1 MTVSDST
8 GTGLDVSGDDTSI
21 SGVDISGNDGVGIN
35 VTGNGA
41 AIEGVSVSGSNGT
54 GIEVNGDGA
63 SVSGVNLTD
72 NTGIGMAV
80 NGDGASLDNINV
92 AGNNGTAVEI
102 NGDDT
107 VLENSTFTGNTGVNG
122 AGVVVNGDGASVSN
136 ATFADNTADVG
147 AGIVINGNGANVT
160 DSTFTNNTADVGA
173 GIVTNGNGT
182 AISGST
188 FENNTA
194 DVGAGVVVN
203 GDGASV
209 SDSEFRG
216 NNASDSGAA
225 IAVNPGVEDVAVDN
239 ITAENNT
246 VNDKEDDRVVA
257 YESSVVIVV
266 VDVMEGQPVTITVN
280 VAGAG
285 SSAFDGNVSISVGK
299 YMAIKGVVDGK
310 AVFTVSDL
318 KAGIYTVD
326 AVYSGDSVRDDSKA
340 DATFSVFAKSTIVV
354 ANITRGYNSPYDFI
368 AAFTDEVG
376 NPLSNAVVGFVVD
389 GVTYNATTDESGVAY
404 FKAILPLV
412 NDAATNYT
420 VVAVNTV
427 TGENASFVTT
437 IVPRLIVVSGDLTA
451 DYLNNP
457 PYIVQAIGDDGNP
470 VGAGVT
476 VKVVFAGF
484 AYDLVTNA
492 TGHVVRTIGL
502 VPGMYAVKA
511 CYEGYNTTA
520 TVFTVKQVL
529 KVTSGTLKKTAKK
542 YTLKATLKSSNG
554 KAIKGKVVK
563 LTFNGKTYTVK
574 TNSKGI
580 ASVTIKSNVIK
591 KLKVGKTYVLKARY
605 VNDVVKGKIKVV
617 SK

>member
-1 MTVSDST
+1 
-8 GTGLDVSGDDTSI
+8 
-21 SGVDISGNDGVGIN
+21 
-35 VTGNGA
+35 
-41 AIEGVSVSGSNGT
+41 
-54 GIEVNGDGA
+54 
-63 SVSGVNLTD
+63 
-72 NTGIGMAV
+72 MAV
-80 NGDGASLDNINV
+80 NGDGASLDNV
-92 AGNNGTAVEI
+92 EVTGNNGTAVEI

-136 ATFADNTADVG
+136 ATFADNTAETG

-160 DSTFTNNTADVGA
+160 DSTFTNNTAESGA
-173 GIVTNGNGT
+173 GIVANGNGT

-194 DVGAGVVVN
+194 ETGAGVVVN
-203 GDGASV
+203 GEGTSV

-239 ITAENNT
+239 VTSSNNT
-246 VNDKEDDRVVA
+246 VNDKEDDTVVS

-266 VDVMEGQPVTITVN
+266 ADGVEGQPVTITVN

-285 SSAFDGNVSISVGK
+285 SSAFDGNVSITVGNYK
-299 YMAIKGVVDGK
+299 ATESVVDGK

-340 DATFSVFAKSTIVV
+340 DATFSVFVKSTIVA

-389 GVTYNATTDESGVAY
+389 GVTYNATTDGEGVAY

-412 NDAATNYT
+412 NDTATAYD

-520 TVFTVKQVL
+520 TVFTVKQVM
-529 KVTSGTLKKTAKK
+529 KVTSGTVKKSAKK
-542 YTLKATLKSSNG
+542 YTLKATLKYSNG

-563 LTFNGKTYTVK
+563 LTFNGKTYSVK
-574 TNSKGI
+574 TNSKGV
-580 ASVTIKSNVIK
+580 ASYTIRSGVIK
-591 KLKVGKTYVLKARY
+591 KLKAGKTYALKAKY